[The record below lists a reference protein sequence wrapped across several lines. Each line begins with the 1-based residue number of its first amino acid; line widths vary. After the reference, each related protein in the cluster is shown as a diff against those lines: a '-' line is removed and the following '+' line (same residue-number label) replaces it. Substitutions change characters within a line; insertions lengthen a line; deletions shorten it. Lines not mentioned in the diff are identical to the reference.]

1 MTDSYKK
8 LIRLYDSVCVEN
20 QRISGSLL
28 CRFEKTFLINN
39 NLRLLSIAIAV
50 YKASRFIRAHLIG
63 RDNNE
68 S

>member
-1 MTDSYKK
+1 MTDSSKK

-28 CRFEKTFLINN
+28 CSFEKSFLINN
-39 NLRLLSIAIAV
+39 NLRLLCTAIAI
-50 YKASRFIRAHLIG
+50 YKASRFIRAYLIG